1 MPVLFAKGYRSILY
15 ARKKEKQRKKGK
27 RGPVSV
33 PKESRTKKNGNREAQ
48 PPALQIKFLT
58 QVKRRGI
65 SLYNGIYFRLQTD
78 EETIGC
84 MFLIQWKK
92 AKMNSSTKG

>member
-1 MPVLFAKGYRSILY
+1 MRRGTEAFSMPERKRS
-15 ARKKEKQRKKGK
+15 KEKKGK
-27 RGPVSV
+27 EDRSLL

-65 SLYNGIYFRLQTD
+65 SLYNGISFRLQTD

-84 MFLIQWKK
+84 MFLIQWMK